1 MSPLLLGLVG
11 EVLDILLGL
20 FAKNQNQPPILSKL
34 LAKIIPLFSKAAGE
48 TPEQTEERR
57 ARSEAI
63 FAEHGQP
70 IVGTKV
76 TP

>member
-1 MSPLLLGLVG
+1 MSVVVLALIG

-20 FAKNQNQPPILSKL
+20 FLKNPNQPPILSKL
-34 LAKIIPLFSKAAGE
+34 LAKLVPLFSKAAGE

-57 ARSEAI
+57 ARAEAI
-63 FAEHGQP
+63 FAAHADP

-76 TP
+76 

>member
-1 MSPLLLGLVG
+1 VVVLALIG

-20 FAKNQNQPPILSKL
+20 FLKNPNQPPILSKL
-34 LAKIIPLFSKAAGE
+34 LAKLVPLFSKAAGE

-57 ARSEAI
+57 ARAEAI
-63 FAEHGQP
+63 FAAHADP

-76 TP
+76 